1 MGACYGDLADE
12 KSQIISEILISV
24 VHMAF
29 SSDNVRV
36 FLAVL
41 DSGSF
46 SAAARQLGRVP
57 SAVSMVIAQLEA
69 ELDLQLFDR
78 RTREPRPTDV
88 ARALEPQAR
97 QLASQL
103 RQLQAHAQGL
113 HQGLERQLTIAI
125 APELLSAPWSQPL
138 AVLAS
143 EFPSLI
149 VEVLSAPQ
157 ADALRM
163 LHAGDAHLALVFER
177 PGTDEREGFQEL
189 GQEILVAVISPDHP
203 AGQAREGKLQL
214 NDLIDIR
221 QIAVVGRDTQ
231 GRDPRL
237 LLARHIWRT
246 DSHLATLSLVQAG
259 LGWAYLPRSL
269 VEPLVAAGSLMEI
282 RFGNISNELRVWV
295 DVVWHTERAM
305 GLGAKRFIELMR
317 QATKEDG

>member
-1 MGACYGDLADE
+1 
-12 KSQIISEILISV
+12 
-24 VHMAF
+24 MAF

-41 DSGSF
+41 DAGSF

-57 SAVSMVIAQLEA
+57 SAVSMTIAQLEA
-69 ELDLQLFDR
+69 ELDLLLFDR
-78 RTREPRPTDV
+78 SAREPRPTDV

-143 EFPSLI
+143 EFPALI

-163 LHAGDAHLALVFER
+163 LHAGEAQLALVFER

-189 GQEILVAVISPDHP
+189 GQEILVAVISPTHP
-203 AGQAREGKLQL
+203 AVQARQGQLQL

-221 QIAVVGRDTQ
+221 QIAVVSRDPH
-231 GRDPRL
+231 GRDPR
-237 LLARHIWRT
+237 
-246 DSHLATLSLVQAG
+246 LVQAG

-269 VEPLVAAGSLMEI
+269 IEPMVAAGTMTEI
-282 RFGNISNELRVWV
+282 RFGNISNQLRVWV
-295 DVVWHTERAM
+295 DVVWHTDRPM
-305 GLGAKRFIELMR
+305 GLGAQRFIELMR
-317 QATKEDG
+317 QAASKPG

>member
-1 MGACYGDLADE
+1 
-12 KSQIISEILISV
+12 
-24 VHMAF
+24 MAF

-41 DSGSF
+41 DAGSF

-57 SAVSMVIAQLEA
+57 SAVSMTIAHLEA
-69 ELDLQLFDR
+69 ELDLVLFDR
-78 RTREPRPTDV
+78 SAREPRPTDV

-103 RQLQAHAQGL
+103 RQLQAHAEGL

-125 APELLSAPWSQPL
+125 APELLSAPWSEPL
-138 AVLAS
+138 AVLAA
-143 EFPSLI
+143 EFPALI
-149 VEVLSAPQ
+149 VEVRSAPQ

-163 LHAGDAHLALVFER
+163 LHAGDAQLALVFER

-189 GQEILVAVISPDHP
+189 GQEILVAVISPAHP
-203 AGQAREGKLQL
+203 EAQARQGRLQL

-221 QIAVVGRDTQ
+221 QIAVVSRDPR

-237 LLARHIWRT
+237 LLSRHIWRT

-269 VEPLVAAGSLMEI
+269 IAPMVAAGTLTEI
-282 RFGNISNELRVWV
+282 RFNNISNELRVWV
-295 DVVWHTERAM
+295 DVVWHTDRAM

-317 QATKEDG
+317 QAASSAPA

>member
-1 MGACYGDLADE
+1 
-12 KSQIISEILISV
+12 
-24 VHMAF
+24 MAF

-214 NDLIDIR
+214 NDLIDLR

-269 VEPLVAAGSLMEI
+269 VEPLVAAGSLVGI
-282 RFGNISNELRVWV
+282 RFGNISKQLRVWV

-317 QATKEDG
+317 QATKDSD

>member
-1 MGACYGDLADE
+1 
-12 KSQIISEILISV
+12 
-24 VHMAF
+24 MAF

-41 DSGSF
+41 DAGSF

-57 SAVSMVIAQLEA
+57 SAVSMTIAHLEA
-69 ELDLQLFDR
+69 ELDLVLFDR
-78 RTREPRPTDV
+78 SAREPRPTDV

-103 RQLQAHAQGL
+103 RQLQAHAEGL

-125 APELLSAPWSQPL
+125 APELLSAPWSEPL
-138 AVLAS
+138 AVLAA
-143 EFPSLI
+143 EFPALI
-149 VEVLSAPQ
+149 VEVRSAPQ

-163 LHAGDAHLALVFER
+163 LHAGDAQLALVFER

-189 GQEILVAVISPDHP
+189 GQEILVAVISPAHP
-203 AGQAREGKLQL
+203 EAQARQGRLQL

-221 QIAVVGRDTQ
+221 QIAVVSRDPR

-237 LLARHIWRT
+237 LLSRHIWRT

-269 VEPLVAAGSLMEI
+269 IAPMVAAGTLTEI
-282 RFGNISNELRVWV
+282 RFNNISNELRVWV
-295 DVVWHTERAM
+295 DVVWHTDRAM

-317 QATKEDG
+317 QAAASGPA

>member
-1 MGACYGDLADE
+1 
-12 KSQIISEILISV
+12 
-24 VHMAF
+24 MAF

-203 AGQAREGKLQL
+203 AGQTREGKLQL